1 MPTNMGPFR
10 KKRVE
15 FSGRHTE
22 VTAEEP
28 KETNDNVNKKYSSSY
43 MLTRRPNSGF
53 SRDKPTDVNLD
64 LNFGQFYSSSFDGFN
79 LWGGVEVV
87 FLAHY
92 F

>member
-1 MPTNMGPFR
+1 MEPFR

-15 FSGRHTE
+15 FSGRNTE

-79 LWGGVEVV
+79 LWGGGRGCLFGTL
-87 FLAHY
+87 FLNP
-92 F
+92 